1 MLDKIVLSDLLSKAC
16 VITDMQANS
25 KMDVIEQLTQSLCEE
40 GVIDNIQGFI
50 ADVLAREALGS
61 TGFENQIAIPHG
73 KSQWVKQT
81 RIAVARLK
89 ETVDWE
95 TMDSSDVRLVILFA
109 VKEVDSGAGH
119 IKVLARIS
127 IALGDDDVVEK
138 LLNANS
144 QEELYRLIISNTGE

>member
-40 GVIDNIQGFI
+40 GVIDNKQGFI

-61 TGFENQIAIPHG
+61 TGFENQIA
-73 KSQWVKQT
+73 
-81 RIAVARLK
+81 VARLK

-95 TMDSSDVRLVILFA
+95 TMDSSDVKLVILFA
-109 VKEVDSGAGH
+109 VKDVDSGAGH

-127 IALGDDDVVEK
+127 IALGDDDVVDK
-138 LLNANS
+138 LLNASS
-144 QEELYRLIISNTGE
+144 QEELYRLILSNTGE

>member
-40 GVIDNIQGFI
+40 GVIDNKQGFI

-95 TMDSSDVRLVILFA
+95 TMDSSDVKLVILFA
-109 VKEVDSGAGH
+109 VKDVDSGAGH

-127 IALGDDDVVEK
+127 IALGDDDVVDK
-138 LLNANS
+138 LLSASS
-144 QEELYRLIISNTGE
+144 QEELYRLILSNTGE

>member
-25 KMDVIEQLTQSLCEE
+25 KIDVIEQLTQALCEQ
-40 GVIDNIQGFI
+40 GVIENKQGFI
-50 ADVLAREALGS
+50 RDVLAREALGS

-73 KSQWVKQT
+73 KSQWVKET

-89 ETVDWE
+89 DTVDWE
-95 TMDSSDVRLVILFA
+95 TIDSSNVRLVILFA
-109 VKEVDSGAGH
+109 VKDADRGVGH

-127 IALGDDDVVEK
+127 IALGDDEVVEK
-138 LLNANS
+138 LLNTNS

>member
-40 GVIDNIQGFI
+40 GVIDNKQGFI

-73 KSQWVKQT
+73 KSQWVKET

-95 TMDSSDVRLVILFA
+95 TMDSSDVKLVILFA
-109 VKEVDSGAGH
+109 VKDVDSGAGH

-127 IALGDDDVVEK
+127 NALGDDDVVDK
-138 LLNANS
+138 LLNASS
-144 QEELYRLIISNTGE
+144 QEELYRLILSNTGE

>member
-1 MLDKIVLSDLLSKAC
+1 MLDKIVLSVLLSKAC

-25 KMDVIEQLTQSLCEE
+25 KIDVIEQLTQALCEQ
-40 GVIDNIQGFI
+40 GVIENKQGFI
-50 ADVLAREALGS
+50 RDVLAREALGS

-73 KSQWVKQT
+73 KSQWVKET

-89 ETVDWE
+89 DTVDWE

-127 IALGDDDVVEK
+127 IALGDDEVVER

-144 QEELYRLIISNTGE
+144 QEELYRLIISSTGE

>member
-1 MLDKIVLSDLLSKAC
+1 RKHYSPNATLRRNSMLDKIVLSDLLSKAC

-40 GVIDNIQGFI
+40 GVIDNKQGFI

-73 KSQWVKQT
+73 KSQWVKET

-95 TMDSSDVRLVILFA
+95 
-109 VKEVDSGAGH
+109 
-119 IKVLARIS
+119 
-127 IALGDDDVVEK
+127 
-138 LLNANS
+138 
-144 QEELYRLIISNTGE
+144 